1 MPTYRI
7 FRMKEQ
13 SRLSFRAAPHT
24 SGETAVK
31 LKDYLES
38 GSVEADSTYEAWES
52 LRSTSEPLEVGDILE
67 SELGGIK
74 ICKYIGFEDAKWVVP
89 EIKPALEGLAAM
101 PADPANVAAPT
112 PDATAGK
119 L

>member
-13 SRLSFRAAPHT
+13 ARLSFRAAPHT

-31 LKDYLES
+31 LKDY
-38 GSVEADSTYEAWES
+38 VEGETIEALNTYEAWES
-52 LRSTSEPLEVGDILE
+52 MRAGGTPLEVGDILE

-74 ICKYIGFEDAKWVVP
+74 ICKYIGFEDARWILP
-89 EIKPALEGLAAM
+89 EVKPGPEQ
-101 PADPANVAAPT
+101 AAPT
-112 PDATAGK
+112 ADAAAGK

>member
-13 SRLSFRAAPHT
+13 ARLSFRAAPHT

-31 LKDYLES
+31 LKDYLEAES
-38 GSVEADSTYEAWES
+38 IEAVSTYEAWER
-52 LRSTSEPLEVGDILE
+52 LRATESPLEVGDILE

-74 ICKYIGFEDAKWVVP
+74 ICKYIGFDDAKWIIP
-89 EIKPALEGLAAM
+89 EVKPPLEAI
-101 PADPANVAAPT
+101 PVTPAPT
-112 PDATAGK
+112 SDATVGK

>member
-13 SRLSFRAAPHT
+13 ARLSFRSAPHT

-31 LKDYLES
+31 LKDYLEAES
-38 GSVEADSTYEAWES
+38 IEAAGAYEAWEL
-52 LRSTSEPLEVGDILE
+52 LRPTELPLQVGDILE
-67 SELGGIK
+67 SELGAIK
-74 ICKYIGFEDAKWVVP
+74 ICKYIGFDDAKWIIPLPAP
-89 EIKPALEGLAAM
+89 EAA
-101 PADPANVAAPT
+101 
-112 PDATAGK
+112 AGK